1 VLDVEDFDQERNVIL
16 EEIARA
22 DDQPSHVLFGDF
34 LRDYFGAHPLS
45 LETLGTPETIR
56 ALTVE
61 QMREYWRSRYGAR
74 NVLFAIAGNFEW
86 DRVVEQVSALTTD
99 WEAGQAGRRS
109 EAATISP
116 GLHVYRL
123 EQFAQEQIVVGTPLV
138 SRSDPRYYAA
148 AVLATVLGD
157 DRGSRLYWSLYQ
169 TGLAETSSA
178 EILEFEDNGLLLVH
192 LATEPDLVPA
202 ALRATRAEMARLQQ
216 FDVSQDEL
224 DRAKTKLSTSVII
237 GGEST
242 NERVM
247 GLINSWLT
255 QGRLETL
262 EEVHQK
268 IESVTLE
275 DLQALVRDFP
285 MHPDQVIT
293 AVGPMTEEQVRTALG

>member
-1 VLDVEDFDQERNVIL
+1 
-16 EEIARA
+16 
-22 DDQPSHVLFGDF
+22 
-34 LRDYFGAHPLS
+34 
-45 LETLGTPETIR
+45 
-56 ALTVE
+56 
-61 QMREYWRSRYGAR
+61 
-74 NVLFAIAGNFEW
+74 
-86 DRVVEQVSALTTD
+86 
-99 WEAGQAGRRS
+99 
-109 EAATISP
+109 
-116 GLHVYRL
+116 
-123 EQFAQEQIVVGTPLV
+123 
-138 SRSDPRYYAA
+138 
-148 AVLATVLGD
+148 
-157 DRGSRLYWSLYQ
+157 
-169 TGLAETSSA
+169 
-178 EILEFEDNGLLLVH
+178 
-192 LATEPDLVPA
+192 
-202 ALRATRAEMARLQQ
+202 MARLQQ